1 MAGIDRIRRR
11 SLASAA
17 LLAAATAGLGSCG
30 SGRGSGR
37 QQVHFTF
44 SKREAISFMSEVVA
58 EYNESQ
64 DQFFV
69 ELDTSGPDAI
79 SASFVRGNPPD
90 LMLANHNFEIARFIE
105 RCAVSDLSDTSP
117 AAKTN
122 SDLIPLMDQYGVCEG
137 QVSAIPYSVMVAS
150 VIYNKEIFAEH
161 DLEVPTTWTE
171 LIEVCDT

>member
-58 EYNESQ
+58 EYNGSR

-79 SASFVRGNPPD
+79 SASFARGNPPD
-90 LMLANHNFEIARFIE
+90 LMLANHDFELARLIE
-105 RCAVSDLSDTSP
+105 RCAVSDLSDTLPSGERD
-117 AAKTN
+117 
-122 SDLIPLMDQYGVCEG
+122 SE
-137 QVSAIPYSVMVAS
+137 
-150 VIYNKEIFAEH
+150 
-161 DLEVPTTWTE
+161 
-171 LIEVCDT
+171 